1 MTTYDAEPC
10 QEPGRVRA
18 GWELVDLVEQLGDGP
33 SRRLLAPRWETE
45 RDRGASGYA
54 PLKYGDLTSVEEA
67 AMYESPNNLARFR
80 RTLDFALPGDSVVE
94 VGIGRGYLG
103 TRLLRDGGAT
113 SYLGLDLFEENAAA
127 TRQTL
132 AANGYAAAGTADV
145 GDLYELTRAE
155 VAAVDAGL
163 LVCCEVLEHVPDPE
177 RALEVLAD
185 ALPEGTELLI
195 TTPLLGRMETIWE
208 HVALFGVL
216 RLRRMVELAGLTVH
230 HVEPLANQWVLL
242 LASRGPGPSARAAR
256 ATSLGAP
263 EIRPLEPADRATTIT
278 NVPIDKVD
286 ALPSRWNKRAT
297 ATIGRLGVYDPGR
310 PESIVLRMRAE
321 PLASL
326 PDPGTDGDT
335 DNGGRYAGLALAA
348 NYKLGVR
355 LELELVDVED
365 GVHDLYVDF
374 YDGPTRV
381 GRWKWDL
388 ADRPKKAV
396 PTFTLRP
403 GLKGHYLR
411 PVNLGDLRRAD
422 RVEIFA
428 RLEPGASAELRL
440 HRLAWIG

>member
-1 MTTYDAEPC
+1 MTTYDAEA
-10 QEPGRVRA
+10 GRVRA

-45 RDRGASGYA
+45 RERGAADYV
-54 PLKYGDLTSVEEA
+54 PLAHGDLTSDDEA
-67 AMYESPNNLARFR
+67 AMYESASNLARFR
-80 RTLDFALPGDSVVE
+80 RTLDFVLPGDSVVE

-103 TRLLRDGGAT
+103 ARLLRDGGAT
-113 SYLGLDLFEENAAA
+113 SYSGLDLFEENAAA

-145 GDLYELTRAE
+145 GDLYELTGGDVTGA
-155 VAAVDAGL
+155 DL

-185 ALPEGTELLI
+185 ALAPGTELLI
-195 TTPLLGRMETIWE
+195 TTPLLGRLETIWE
-208 HVALFGVL
+208 HVAVFGVP
-216 RLRRMVELAGLTVH
+216 RLRRMVERAGLTVH

-263 EIRPLEPADRATTIT
+263 EVKPLAPADRATTIT
-278 NVPIDKVD
+278 NVAIDKVD
-286 ALPSRWNKRAT
+286 PLPSRWTKRAT
-297 ATIGRLGVYDPGR
+297 ATVGRLGVFDPDR

-321 PLASL
+321 PPAG
-326 PDPGTDGDT
+326 PDGPFT

-355 LELELVDVED
+355 LELELVDAD
-365 GVHDLYVDF
+365 GVREIFVDF

-388 ADRPKKAV
+388 AERPKKAV

-411 PVNLGDLRRAD
+411 PVHLGDLRRAD
-422 RVEIFA
+422 RVELFA
-428 RLEPGASAELRL
+428 RLEPGTSAELRL